1 MYLRGVLFVVVLLFG
16 CTPPSAERQS
26 IAIINAKDSLGNLRL
41 ISEVVDAFRQKD
53 RNSIAEKIAYPLQ
66 REFPLPPIQNKQEML
81 RCFTDV
87 FDDSLTAMI
96 LNSDL
101 TRDWAEVGYRGIMLL
116 DGVLWINYDGQIE
129 ALNYMS
135 KVESR
140 RKQAMIDSER
150 SEIHPSLK
158 KYLEPVLHMVT
169 VDYQIRIDKM
179 TDSTFRFASWK
190 PDASMASKPD
200 LIIDN
205 GQQSWQGSGGNHSFT
220 FRNGNYTYIC
230 GIQILGME
238 DIPGELTV
246 LKNDQEVLVQPIK
259 TLRYKH
265 NSSY

>member
-1 MYLRGVLFVVVLLFG
+1 MYLRGVFFLVFLLFG
-16 CTPPSAERQS
+16 CNASVERQS
-26 IAIINAKDSLGNLRL
+26 TAEISAEDSLENLRL
-41 ISEVVDAFRQKD
+41 ISEIIEEFKRND
-53 RNSIAEKIAYPLQ
+53 RYAIAEKIEYPLS
-66 REFPLPPIQNKQEML
+66 REFPLPSIQNKQELL

-101 TRDWAEVGYRGIMLL
+101 SRDWDVMGYRGIMLL
-116 DGVLWINYDGQIE
+116 DGILWINHDGQIK
-129 ALNYMS
+129 AVNYMS
-135 KVESR
+135 KVESQ
-140 RKQAMIDSER
+140 RKQVLIDSDR

-158 KYLEPVLHMVT
+158 EYLEPVLHMVT

-205 GQQSWQGSGGNHSFT
+205 GQRSWQGSGGNHSFT
-220 FRNGNYTYIC
+220 FINGNYTYIC
-230 GIQILGME
+230 GIQGLGLE

-246 LKNDQEVLVQPIK
+246 LKNDQEILVQPIK
-259 TLRYKH
+259 TLRY
-265 NSSY
+265 